1 MLENIRKPV
10 HISLKRQFL
19 NTFFVLLFGIGM
31 GVLSKFL
38 DCIPSNELPHF
49 IEHIDLGNF
58 FGRMSVWYFLA
69 VVISVYSKTSL
80 RAAINVFL
88 FFAGMLAGYYAYTR
102 IFAGFY
108 PDRSYFM
115 LWAGLTLISPVLAFI
130 CWYAKG
136 AGKAAV
142 VISSVIIAVL
152 FLQAFYFGTTY
163 FDASSPLE
171 VIVWIAGIVILCQ
184 SPKRLAAVMVLS
196 LVIAAV
202 LRTISPFG
210 LFV

>member
-136 AGKAAV
+136 TGKAAV

-163 FDASSPLE
+163 FDVSSPLE

>member
-88 FFAGMLAGYYAYTR
+88 FFTGMLAGYYAYTR

-163 FDASSPLE
+163 FDVSSPLE

>member
-1 MLENIRKPV
+1 MLENVRKPV

-38 DCIPSNELPHF
+38 DCIPSNELPQF

-136 AGKAAV
+136 TGKAAV

-163 FDASSPLE
+163 FDVSSPLE

>member
-49 IEHIDLGNF
+49 IEHIDLENF

-88 FFAGMLAGYYAYTR
+88 FFTGMLAGYYAYTR

-136 AGKAAV
+136 TGKAAV

-163 FDASSPLE
+163 FDVSSPLE

>member
-10 HISLKRQFL
+10 HISLKRLFL

-136 AGKAAV
+136 TGKAAV

-163 FDASSPLE
+163 FDVSSPLE

>member
-38 DCIPSNELPHF
+38 DCIPSNELPYF

-136 AGKAAV
+136 TGKAAV

-163 FDASSPLE
+163 FDVSSPLE

>member
-88 FFAGMLAGYYAYTR
+88 FFTGMLAGYYAYTR

-136 AGKAAV
+136 TGKAAV

-163 FDASSPLE
+163 FDVSSPLE